1 MKTVGTLLAFVVAV
15 SLVGRPATARAIE
28 VGSPFPLLQLP
39 RLEDGRRGSVA
50 DYRGEKLVLH
60 VFASW

>member
-1 MKTVGTLLAFVVAV
+1 MKLVGTLLALALAFSMLGTSSA
-15 SLVGRPATARAIE
+15 AREIE
-28 VGSPFPLLQLP
+28 VGEPFPLLQLP
-39 RLEDGRRGSVA
+39 RQGDGRPGGVA

>member
-1 MKTVGTLLAFVVAV
+1 MAAVGTLLAFVVAA

-28 VGSPFPLLQLP
+28 VGNPLPLLQLP
-39 RLEDGRRGSVA
+39 RLEDGRPGSVA